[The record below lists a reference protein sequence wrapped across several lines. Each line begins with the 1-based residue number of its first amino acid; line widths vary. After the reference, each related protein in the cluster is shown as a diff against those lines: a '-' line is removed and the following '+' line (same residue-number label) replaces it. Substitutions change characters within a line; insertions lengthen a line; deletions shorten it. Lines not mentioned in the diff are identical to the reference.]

1 MNSVKSAHH
10 SSTRIV
16 SLYERHARAFDH
28 ERGKNLFEQ
37 GWLDRFR
44 VAAGAGATVLDVG
57 CGSGEPI
64 ARYFIERGH
73 DVMGIDSSATMIA
86 LCRERFPMQSWE
98 VADMR
103 RLDLGRR
110 FNGIVAWDS
119 FFHLTQDEQRA
130 MFAVFAAHMAD
141 GGALMFT
148 SGPHAGEAIGCFQG
162 EPLYHASLDAGDY
175 AGLLAAVGF
184 DVVDHVAE
192 DSTCGGHTVWLARRR
207 PAAARS
213 ATAE

>member
-1 MNSVKSAHH
+1 M
-10 SSTRIV
+10 
-16 SLYERHARAFDH
+16 SLYERHARAFDR
-28 ERGKNLFEQ
+28 ERGKDLFEQ

-57 CGSGEPI
+57 CGCGEPI

-86 LCRERFPMQSWE
+86 LCQERFPMQSWE

-119 FFHLTQDEQRA
+119 FFHLTQDEQKA
-130 MFAVFAAHMAD
+130 MFSVFAAHMAD

-148 SGPHAGEAIGCFQG
+148 SGPHAGEAIGSFQG
-162 EPLYHASLDAGDY
+162 EPLYHASLDPEEY
-175 AGLLAAVGF
+175 VGLLAAYGF
-184 DVVDHVAE
+184 DVIGHVAE
-192 DSTCGGHTVWLARRR
+192 DATCGGHTVWLARRM
-207 PAAARS
+207 PAAAKS
-213 ATAE
+213 

>member
-1 MNSVKSAHH
+1 MNRVKSAHH

-16 SLYERHARAFDH
+16 SLYERHARAFDR

-64 ARYFIERGH
+64 ARYLIERGH
-73 DVMGIDSSATMIA
+73 NVMGIDSSATMIA
-86 LCRERFPMQSWE
+86 LCQERFPMQSWE

-119 FFHLTQDEQRA
+119 FFHLTQDEQGA

-148 SGPHAGEAIGCFQG
+148 SGPRAGEAIGSFQG
-162 EPLYHASLDAGDY
+162 EALYHASLDPEDY
-175 AGLLAAVGF
+175 RRLLAAHGF
-184 DVVDHVAE
+184 DVIDHVAE
-192 DSTCGGHTVWLARRR
+192 DATCGGHTVWLARRP

-213 ATAE
+213 ATAG